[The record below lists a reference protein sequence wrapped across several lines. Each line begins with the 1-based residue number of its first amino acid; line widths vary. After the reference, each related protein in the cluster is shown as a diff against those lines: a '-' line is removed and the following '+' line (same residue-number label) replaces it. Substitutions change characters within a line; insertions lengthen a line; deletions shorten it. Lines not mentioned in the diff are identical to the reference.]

1 MNNLE
6 QKLSA
11 IFASSWNDIAPIY
24 TSWPLEVVF
33 ADLRE
38 VAEKEMNTALAVAR
52 TWSAAFAIDCTGA
65 DGGGVLVCL
74 FKNEDNKEFQSLI
87 KHSEDGKPSPGTRL
101 FLKEVFK
108 RASSTFEEEE
118 TAQIHFGQAEFFDL
132 TNGNERLVQMVGDT
146 AWLGTY
152 ALNIKE
158 TESQMLLVYAP
169 NGAIEGVNKTAP
181 NEILSSLDRQDES
194 EDEEA
199 EQEMWQPPQPSQNNF
214 FVEDKKVR
222 HLERLLNV
230 ELDVVVRFGVTNL
243 PLRDVVHL
251 GVGTMLELNRMV
263 DAPVEILVN
272 GRLLATG
279 DVVVIDGYYGVRITS
294 IGTQNERA
302 LSLL

>member
-33 ADLRE
+33 GDLRE
-38 VAEKEMNTALAVAR
+38 LAENEMNSALAVAR
-52 TWSAAFAIDCTGA
+52 TWSAAFAIDCTGE
-65 DGGGVLVCL
+65 DGSGVLVCL
-74 FKNEDNKEFQSLI
+74 FKSEDNKEFNSLI
-87 KHSEDGKPSPGTRL
+87 KHSEDGKPSPATRL

-118 TAQIHFGQAEFFDL
+118 TAQIHFGEAEFFDL
-132 TNGNERLVQMVGDT
+132 TNGNERLTQMVGDT

-169 NGAIEGVNKTAP
+169 NGSIEGVNKIVS
-181 NEILSSLDRQDES
+181 NEIISSFDSQDES
-194 EDEEA
+194 EDEPT
-199 EQEMWQPPQPSQNNF
+199 EQLLQSSQSF
-214 FVEDKKVR
+214 QTQFPVEDKRVK
-222 HLERLLNV
+222 HLERLLDV

-272 GRLLATG
+272 GRLLASG